1 MGINSAGNVST
12 NPMMKGAMTS
22 NIDASVMKDAYL
34 DPLLPSGDQST
45 YTKQKYR
52 VEAKDVLRIQVRG
65 EPDLSVTSRISEKG
79 EIWVP
84 LLEDV
89 KVTGLTIQE
98 TARLLEN
105 RFKDGFLND
114 PRVTVSID
122 TQQMAE
128 YSEKEV
134 IVSGQVNNPGAVTLL
149 GKYMTVFE
157 VVNKAGGFTNIA
169 WPSRT
174 KVIREENGVKSILKV
189 NLKKVKRGD
198 KSKDI
203 IVKPGDIIIVPE
215 TIF

>member
-1 MGINSAGNVST
+1 MRMYIIKGKWVHAQKYLET
-12 NPMMKGAMTS
+12 NPKL
-22 NIDASVMKDAYL
+22 K
-34 DPLLPSGDQST
+34 
-45 YTKQKYR
+45 KQY
-52 VEAKDVLRIQVRG
+52 
-65 EPDLSVTSRISEKG
+65 
-79 EIWVP
+79 
-84 LLEDV
+84 
-89 KVTGLTIQE
+89 QE
-98 TARLLEN
+98 SS
-105 RFKDGFLND
+105 FKLKND

-149 GKYMTVFE
+149 GKYMSVFE

-189 NLKKVKRGD
+189 NLKKVKKGD